1 MSQPD
6 VESLLMEALAD
17 SSWLVRETALE
28 VLARRNPDRD
38 LAPVL
43 AKLRGAAG
51 RSKDSLSVEDML
63 SLGVWR
69 LRQLDPVPK
78 LIQVVEEES
87 DDAMAAAIAL
97 GELSDSRATPC
108 LLAALENPK
117 RRLRAASAEALGKI
131 GDEDSIPA
139 LARHLDDEQKMV
151 RKESVLALSK
161 LGPEGIQTLQEVAEG
176 AAGRAQRAARKG
188 LRKATD

>member
-6 VESLLMEALAD
+6 AELLLMEALAD

-28 VLARRNPDRD
+28 ELTRHNPERD
-38 LAPVL
+38 PAPVL

-51 RSKDSLSVEDML
+51 RSKDSLRVEDML

-78 LIQVVEEES
+78 LIQLVEEQS
-87 DDAMAAAIAL
+87 DDAVAAAMVL

-117 RRLRAASAEALGKI
+117 RGLRAASAEALGKI

-139 LARHLDDEQKMV
+139 LVRHLDDERRMV
-151 RKESVLALSK
+151 RKESALALSK
-161 LGPEGIQTLQEVAEG
+161 LGPEGIQALQELAEG